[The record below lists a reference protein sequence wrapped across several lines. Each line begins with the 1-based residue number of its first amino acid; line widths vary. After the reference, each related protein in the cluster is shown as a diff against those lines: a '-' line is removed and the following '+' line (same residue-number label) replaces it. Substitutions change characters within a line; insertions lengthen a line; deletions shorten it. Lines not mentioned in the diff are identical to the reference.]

1 MKTMLK
7 KINILLLS
15 VALLVG
21 SIVPAYAADETAAAE
36 AAPEA
41 VAEEVVIEKNVQRA
55 MDLLYDLNIID
66 DDTDSDVSGQMS
78 RAEFAVL
85 ACKFAGMNTPLITDS
100 IILKDVLSGSLEE
113 PYIYTAVTA
122 GFMSTVNDGYF
133 YPAWA
138 ITSEEAAKTLLM
150 SMGYGDLANQG
161 ATFARFAGTLGLYDN
176 IKEGV
181 FTRGEAYKMI
191 YNALHAEVM
200 DQTSF
205 GEVSKFVQLDGIN
218 ALYKFHKVVRTM
230 GIVNGADGIVLGSG
244 SSADLPDSAIL
255 LDGVKYYLYN
265 YDTSTLLGRHVRL
278 YWYDDRTVD
287 VKEVVSVEVTEDESI
302 TLTSDIIEDYANLTY
317 TYEDGA
323 KSETI
328 DLKKPYVIYNGEEY
342 TGSYTKAIMKPAK
355 GDVTIISNAGSDES
369 DLVIIRSYTDIPVK
383 SVISDDY
390 VVIGKEGENLNLDYH
405 FDGVSYF
412 TAGGAA
418 TNFSKIAADTVISV
432 AQSISREK
440 TVIYVSDLSVSGQVV
455 EMNTETDEWT
465 IVDKAYKLSAYL
477 KGKLEI
483 GAIKEP
489 DFRSNYTF
497 YMNTDSEIVYFEKTE
512 VTSLANFYAIIAGAQ
527 KAGGLSDEV
536 TLKIFAKTLGGF
548 EVYPCAEKVTL
559 NGKNATREE
568 VMEALKADG
577 RRGAKTDAFVA
588 QPARV
593 GLNEDNEINFI
604 LQAGDKDYNDG
615 LGFYLYAGS
624 AIKQSHYRHYR
635 DVFCIDVPRGEAHD
649 FDTVL
654 YDVTSG
660 PRANTSPLTIGA
672 SNKTEYIQI
681 PYHSGTNEDNSE
693 WYKIDTASEKS
704 FIMASRPSASTPLF
718 IYTEEPDSL
727 EASFVVLAS
736 AAGVKQHTGTTSKVS
751 LVVNI
756 KEVVYEEDIVTM
768 VEVSGGKK
776 YYIDNPNINPDNLRI
791 FDYAGNDTG
800 KTHKVVPGDMV
811 NMYIDSLGYIQ
822 AMEIVYSCEQERMM
836 GENTKGAVKPDIT
849 STSLDTWHTESI
861 WNSRS
866 AESRLYLLHLY
877 KIDGGYFMATMAK
890 PDVYEAT
897 LAKQQRGEELTRE
910 DRENLRRYIGIL
922 PTTTIMDDNRGVR
935 KTRNATSADLVS
947 YTDSK
952 EDYVTLVVGVRYAQ
966 QSSATVVKTR

>member
-7 KINILLLS
+7 KISILLLA
-15 VALLVG
+15 VVLLAG
-21 SIVPAYAADETAAAE
+21 SIVPAYAADEAAAAE

-41 VAEEVVIEKNVQRA
+41 IAEEVVIEKTVQKA
-55 MDLLYDLNIID
+55 MDLLYSLNIIN
-66 DDTDSDVSGQMS
+66 DDTDKDVSKQMS
-78 RAEFAVL
+78 RAEFAVI
-85 ACKFAGMNTPLITDS
+85 ACKFAGMFDPIITDS

-122 GFMSTVNDGYF
+122 GFMSTINDGYF

-191 YNALHAEVM
+191 YNALHADVM

-205 GEVSKFVQLDGIN
+205 GEVSKFVKLDGIN

-244 SSADLPDSAIL
+244 SDAKLSDGAIL

-265 YDTSTLLGRHVRL
+265 YDTSALLGRHVRL

-287 VKEVVSVEVTEDESI
+287 VKEVVSVEVAEDESI
-302 TLTSDIIEDYANLTY
+302 TLTSDIIEDYENLTY

-323 KSETI
+323 RSETI

-355 GDVTIISNAGSDES
+355 GDVTIVSNAGSDES

-390 VVIGKEGENLNLDYH
+390 VVIGKEGENLSLDYNLDA
-405 FDGVSYF
+405 VSYF

-440 TVIYVSDLSVSGQVV
+440 TVIYVSDITVSGQVA
-455 EMNTETDEWT
+455 EMNTETNEWT
-465 IVDKAYKLSAYL
+465 IADKAYKLSAYL

-483 GAIKEP
+483 GAIESP

-497 YMNTDSEIVYFEKTE
+497 YMNTDNEIVYFEKAE
-512 VTSLANFYAIIAGAQ
+512 VVSLANFYAIIAGAQ
-527 KAGGLSDEV
+527 KAGGLSEDV

-548 EVYPCAEKVTL
+548 GVYPCAEKVTL
-559 NGKNATREE
+559 NGKNATRAE

-615 LGFYLYAGS
+615 LGFYFYAGS
-624 AIKQSHYRHYR
+624 AVKQSHYRHYR
-635 DVFCIDVPRGEAHD
+635 DVFCIDVPRGTAHD

-654 YDVTSG
+654 YDVVTG
-660 PRANTSPLTIGA
+660 TRANTSPLTIGA

-681 PYHSGTNEDNSE
+681 PYHSGTNEDKTE
-693 WYKIDTASEKS
+693 WARIDTASEKS
-704 FIMASRPSASTPLF
+704 FIMASRPSGSSPLF

-727 EASFVVLAS
+727 EAAFVVLAA
-736 AAGVKQHTGTTSKVS
+736 AAGVKQHTGTTSRVS
-751 LVVNI
+751 MVVNI
-756 KEVVYEEDIVTM
+756 KEVMYEEDIVTM

-776 YYIDNPNINPDNLRI
+776 YYIDNPNIDPDNLRI
-791 FDYAGNDTG
+791 FDSSGNDTG
-800 KTHKVVPGDMV
+800 KTHKVVPGDLV

-822 AMEIVYSCEQERMM
+822 AMEIVYSTEQKRMM
-836 GENTKGAVKPDIT
+836 GENPAGAAKPDIT
-849 STSLDTWHTESI
+849 SPSLDTWHTESI

-866 AESRLYLLHLY
+866 AESRYYLLHLY

-890 PDVYEAT
+890 PEVYEAT

-922 PTTTIMDDNRGVR
+922 PTASIMEDNRGVR

-952 EDYVTLVVGVRYAQ
+952 ENYVTLAVAVRYAQ
-966 QSSATVVKTR
+966 QSGAIVVETR